1 MTQVARGLDP
11 DGLLLLDV
19 VVNGVVPE
27 SLADADLQ
35 VQVGPCGGV
44 GERGGV
50 SCSTIPKQSGP
61 RSFLTPQPRG
71 SGHALNLDLGDS
83 RLS

>member
-19 VVNGVVPE
+19 AVHGVIPE

-35 VQVGPCGGV
+35 AQVRVSPGCTEGCTESVGCPACGHPDSPAGV
-44 GERGGV
+44 GAWPSLDFRG
-50 SCSTIPKQSGP
+50 
-61 RSFLTPQPRG
+61 
-71 SGHALNLDLGDS
+71 DE
-83 RLS
+83 

>member
-1 MTQVARGLDP
+1 MTQVVRGLDP

-35 VQVGPCGGV
+35 VQVRGQALGCADRV
-44 GERGGV
+44 GERDRGAQL
-50 SCSTIPKQSGP
+50 STTPEQPGLLSL
-61 RSFLTPQPRG
+61 LTPLQGWVTVWPWT
-71 SGHALNLDLGDS
+71 
-83 RLS
+83 